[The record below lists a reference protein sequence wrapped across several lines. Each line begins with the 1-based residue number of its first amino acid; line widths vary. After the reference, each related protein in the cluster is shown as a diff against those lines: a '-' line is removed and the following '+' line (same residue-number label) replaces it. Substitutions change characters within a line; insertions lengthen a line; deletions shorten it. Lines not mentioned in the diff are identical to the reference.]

1 MPHSPWAFRSDCSL
15 DVVLGRD
22 GSAGEGAHHQAW
34 GWFLEPTSWKKRIS
48 VHWMSSVIVIT
59 HSFIPTI
66 LQVTPIPTHLLI
78 PAHIYSFLHTGQTSK
93 QVLKQQENRTQLLWA
108 EALQPGRFHKSE
120 PKYKK
125 AFSPLVGSPETEGR
139 TTDSHMWS

>member
-1 MPHSPWAFRSDCSL
+1 MARQVKVPTTKPKVGSWNPHRGRRESASTGCPLSSSL
-15 DVVLGRD
+15 
-22 GSAGEGAHHQAW
+22 H
-34 GWFLEPTSWKKRIS
+34 
-48 VHWMSSVIVIT
+48 
-59 HSFIPTI
+59 TI

-108 EALQPGRFHKSE
+108 EALQPGRFHKS
-120 PKYKK
+120 KYKK

-139 TTDSHMWS
+139 TTDSHM